1 MKKTALRTL
10 VQEMRRS
17 MAFEDVRAK
26 SLEAQKRLAASRFFK
41 DAKRLALYA
50 SFSNE
55 VLTDELLSTALEHGK
70 EVSYPMVVR
79 DHPRRLKFFRV
90 RSIDELSPGSY
101 EIREPKARSG
111 DEAEISG
118 FELIVVPGVAFDC
131 DGARLGY
138 GKGYYD
144 MALKDAGCPVV
155 ALAYDF
161 QVLKEKI
168 PVETHD
174 VPVGAVVTEKRLI
187 EF

>member
-1 MKKTALRTL
+1 
-10 VQEMRRS
+10 

-26 SLEAQKRLAASRFFK
+26 S
-41 DAKRLALYA
+41 
-50 SFSNE
+50 
-55 VLTDELLSTALEHGK
+55 
-70 EVSYPMVVR
+70 
-79 DHPRRLKFFRV
+79 
-90 RSIDELSPGSY
+90 Y
-101 EIREPKARSG
+101 EIREPKARAG

-131 DGARLGY
+131 DGTRLGY

-144 MALKDAGCPVV
+144 MALKGAGCPVV

-174 VPVGAVVTEKRLI
+174 VPVGAVVTEKRII

>member
-1 MKKTALRTL
+1 
-10 VQEMRRS
+10 
-17 MAFEDVRAK
+17 MAFEDVHAK

-41 DAKRLALYA
+41 GAEKIALYA

-55 VLTDELLSTALEHGK
+55 VLTDELLKTALKHGK

-79 DHPRRLKFFRV
+79 DNMRRLKFYRV
-90 RSIDELSPGSY
+90 RSIDELTPGSY
-101 EIREPKARSG
+101 DIREPKARANE
-111 DEAEISG
+111 EAEISG
-118 FELIVVPGVAFDC
+118 LELIVVPGVAFDC

-144 MALKDAGCPVV
+144 MALKGASCPVV

-161 QVLKEKI
+161 QVLKEKL

-174 VPVGAVVTEKRLI
+174 VPVGAVVTEKRII